1 MIFALS
7 PRPRNITKAGIRW
20 LCPLYVT
27 LGAVIKHCDT
37 VLGCRNHESLKTLHL
52 TQPANTN
59 TPLNFMDANGVW
71 HGLMTPRKTTPVR
84 VLVIGAGSRGF
95 GYARAL
101 EASTNATV
109 AAVAEPKEF
118 QRNEFGRRYIWGS
131 FPPSKGQEFPSWQ
144 DFVEH
149 EKRRRELSKAHRDQV
164 EQLIDAAFVCLLDEG
179 HHEAVAAL
187 APLNLHIMCEKPL
200 STSLS
205 NCLDIYASLLP
216 DGPKSEP
223 SSIFGIGHV
232 LRYSDHNAL
241 LRSLIWN
248 DQVVGDLL
256 SVEHTE
262 PVGWWHFAHS
272 YVRGNWRRENT
283 SAPVLLTK
291 SCHDIDLLIFF
302 LTMPPGEGE
311 PHLPSFISST
321 GLLSFFRR
329 IRKPPEAGTAT
340 NCVTS
345 CPVESSCPYSAKKIY
360 IDRHL
365 RNGITQWPVNVVN
378 SEIEDIYNAKG
389 AAAAEDQLLRTL
401 SQDYDHS
408 SDPQHVASRPW
419 FGRCVW
425 ESDNDV
431 LDDQVVTLTWE
442 DADTAPSNCHKDKC
456 SAKPARTAPRRLAK
470 TATFHMIAHTEAQ
483 CERRGRIYG
492 SKGEITYDS
501 KMIRV
506 YNFATG
512 CSQIYNPKQ
521 GAGGHGGG
529 DDGLTTQFIL
539 AVEAVKFGKMSVIE
553 AQKRYIGCQLVDIIK
568 SHAFV
573 FAAEEARLQRK
584 VVDWTSWWREIVEK
598 NLLERRGWDIIGTP
612 V

>member
-1 MIFALS
+1 MCS
-7 PRPRNITKAGIRW
+7 
-20 LCPLYVT
+20 LCVT
-27 LGAVIKHCDT
+27 LRVVVKH
-37 VLGCRNHESLKTLHL
+37 LGFFAIEVTRVPQNFASHTAFEAQHSFE
-52 TQPANTN
+52 
-59 TPLNFMDANGVW
+59 FMDANGIW
-71 HGLMTPRKTTPVR
+71 HGLMAPRKTIPVR

-101 EASTNATV
+101 EASTNAIV

-118 QRNEFGRRYIWGS
+118 QRKEFGRRYVWGNCA
-131 FPPSKGQEFPSWQ
+131 PSEGQEFPSWQ
-144 DFVEH
+144 DFVEY
-149 EKRRRELSKAHRDQV
+149 EKRRREPCKAHGDHQV
-164 EQLIDAAFVCLLDEG
+164 EQPIDAAFVCLLDEG
-179 HHEAVAAL
+179 HREAVAAL

-241 LRSLIWN
+241 LRSLIW
-248 DQVVGDLL
+248 DDEVVGDVL

-302 LTMPPGEGE
+302 LTMPPGDGE
-311 PHLPSFISST
+311 PHLPSFITST

-329 IRKPPEAGTAT
+329 KRKPPEARTAT
-340 NCVTS
+340 NCVSS

-360 IDRHL
+360 IERHL
-365 RNGITQWPVNVVN
+365 RNGITQWPVNVVDP
-378 SEIEDIYNAKG
+378 EIEDIYNTKG
-389 AAAAEDQLLRTL
+389 SAAAEDKLLQTL

-425 ESDNDV
+425 DSDNDV

-442 DADTAPSNCHKDKC
+442 DADTAPSDCHKDES
-456 SAKPARTAPRRLAK
+456 SAKPANAAPLRLAK

-506 YNFATG
+506 YRFATG

-521 GAGGHGGG
+521 GIGGHGGG
-529 DDGLTTQFIL
+529 DDGLTRQFIL
-539 AVEAVKFGKMSVIE
+539 AVEAVKSGEMSVRE
-553 AQKRYIGCQLVDIIK
+553 AQKRYIGCQLIDIIK

-573 FAAEEARLQRK
+573 FAAEEARVQKK
-584 VVDWTSWWREIVEK
+584 VVHWTSWWTETVEK
-598 NLLERRGWDIIGTP
+598 NLLERRGWDVIGTS